1 MKSASHL
8 FIVSILTISVGTLL
22 AAPSNGETQSVESE
36 KATYTLESA
45 INTIDNVSENPVK
58 GIPQSLIN
66 TSEGIVIFPGACNV
80 AAGPFNGPGG
90 RGIAIIRNEDGTW
103 SNPIFVTIREGSEGF
118 KIGAPASD
126 IVLLFKDRN
135 DIMNIEK
142 AEIILGGDVGVSAG
156 PVHSGSSSGADVT
169 FETDIYSYQQI
180 KGRFAGAS
188 VNGSI
193 VSYYENLSGS
203 LYGID
208 DTRLDEIFNKIETPY
223 NDQVSDLI
231 VALNTY
237 GE

>member
-1 MKSASHL
+1 MKLVSSL
-8 FIVSILTISVGTLL
+8 FLVSILTISVGTLL
-22 AAPSNGETQSVESE
+22 AEASNGETQSVENE
-36 KATYTLESA
+36 KAAYTLESA
-45 INTIDNVSENPVK
+45 INTFDNVREHPVN

-90 RGIAIIRNEDGTW
+90 RGIAIIRNADGTW

-135 DIMNIEK
+135 DIMDIEK
-142 AEIILGGDVGVSAG
+142 AEITLGGDVGVAAG
-156 PVHSGSSSGADVT
+156 PVNSGSSSGADVT
-169 FETDIYSYQQI
+169 FETDIYSYQRI
-180 KGRFAGAS
+180 KGLYAGAS

-193 VSYYENLSGS
+193 LSYYENLSGS

-208 DTRLDEIFNKIETPY
+208 DIKLDEIFNEIEAPY

-231 VALNTY
+231 IALNTF